1 MVFTF
6 LLGLAGFSSAFSM
19 RAVEPTL
26 PLIAAD
32 LTVSLQQVALL
43 ASAFALPYAATQLV
57 FGPVADAM
65 GKVRVMRVTLAMLSL
80 SLVACA
86 LAPTHTTLF
95 VARVVSGC
103 WAGGI
108 IPVSFA
114 LVGDRFAFDERPAAL
129 GRILTFIVLGQL
141 SGAATAGVLATHFGW
156 RSVFWLSVILTAAAG
171 IGMMLFVQETAR
183 RGRASLTQSLQRY
196 RIVLDNP
203 VSMRLFI
210 IVAIEGALIFG
221 CFPFVAAHFMEKG
234 FAGALEAG
242 IALGCFGL
250 GGIAYTVSVG
260 GLTRRFGLA
269 AMGGAG
275 ALMAGLS
282 FVGIAETGWLPGLL
296 VLFAAAGFG
305 FYMLHNMIQILA
317 TELVPS
323 ARGSAVALYA
333 TSFWSG
339 QAAGAV
345 ITAQAVPWIGA
356 DGMFI
361 GAGLGLAALSWPAVL
376 LARRA
381 RDQRAAGY

>member
-1 MVFTF
+1 MPFTF

-26 PLIAAD
+26 PLIAGD
-32 LTVSLQQVALL
+32 LNVSLQQAALL

-57 FGPVADAM
+57 FGTVADAM
-65 GKVRVMRVTLAMLSL
+65 GKVRVMRVTLTMLSL
-80 SLVACA
+80 SLIGCA

-95 VARVVSGC
+95 IARVLSGC

-156 RSVFWLSVILTAAAG
+156 RSVFWLSVVLTAAAG
-171 IGMMLFVQETAR
+171 FGMMLFVQETAQ
-183 RGRASLTQSLQRY
+183 RGRASFSESIRRY
-196 RIVLDNP
+196 KVVLENP
-203 VSMRLFI
+203 VSIRLFV

-221 CFPFVAAHFMEKG
+221 CFPFVAAHFIEKG

-250 GGIAYTVSVG
+250 GGIAYTLSVG
-260 GLTRRFGLA
+260 RLNRRFGLA

-275 ALMAGLS
+275 ALLAGLS
-282 FVGIAETGWLPGLL
+282 FVGIAEMSWFPVLL
-296 VLFAAAGFG
+296 VLFAGAGFG

-317 TELVPS
+317 TELVPT
-323 ARGSAVALYA
+323 ARGSSVALYA
-333 TSFWSG
+333 TSFWTG

-345 ITAQAVPWIGA
+345 ITAQVVPWVGA
-356 DGMFI
+356 QGMFI
-361 GAGLGLAALSWPAVL
+361 GAGLGLVALSWPAVL

-381 RDQRAAGY
+381 RERRAAGY